1 MEIDALVCPCCGMGG
16 GVHDRKKRT
25 YSCEWCGTTSV
36 IAKSHST
43 VSGNAKANL
52 DEAVKLFLS
61 GNFESAKS
69 MAEMVAAQESNNF
82 TSLFII
88 EFYHAYIDDVKDSA
102 AMTRVFKGRLPDFEF
117 DVEDEDTFKDLMLHT
132 IPRMQQYEPE
142 ILQKILDYD
151 DPKEAAEF
159 MEKFSPACVQLRRN
173 LNWFTPQLANIYQQ
187 LAAKAYTP
195 KFWMSLY
202 YTMTKNPESP
212 LVANDFHLKTKAT
225 RIYNDVIIPIGKIY
239 DNIGNPEM
247 RVKFQAGFKQVKAKF
262 DAALQ

>member
-102 AMTRVFKGRLPDFEF
+102 AMTRVFKGRLP
-117 DVEDEDTFKDLMLHT
+117 V
-132 IPRMQQYEPE
+132 
-142 ILQKILDYD
+142 QKILDYD